1 MAVWE
6 AYSSKDSI
14 CTIDTPHQCV
24 ENEEIEPMINEV
36 MSKDERT
43 AYMNQII
50 KDNAWRTHTFKNQG
64 GE

>member
-1 MAVWE
+1 
-6 AYSSKDSI
+6 
-14 CTIDTPHQCV
+14 
-24 ENEEIEPMINEV
+24 MINEV